1 MPDMLTSPSAHDSTD
16 TAGETVRPRNLPARD
31 GEEVWAIQV
40 PGAVTLRVTTFNRF
54 GQAVEGQMTVGPNRT
69 GQQFRLKT
77 EDREENQARCMDP
90 EHDPFRN
97 GMLVR
102 VDADQQADENT
113 ASTDALTTEQLLEI
127 YDLEGATFETRVRA
141 LGELPLRRLAEV
153 GESMDCSHRQIT
165 FVREL
170 IAERYT
176 KGGPQHTLEHGER
189 LSS

>member
-1 MPDMLTSPSAHDSTD
+1 MPDTITNPSAHDATD
-16 TAGETVRPRNLPARD
+16 TSGETVRPRDLPARE

-54 GQAVEGQMTVGPNRT
+54 GQAVEGAMTVGPNRS
-69 GQQFRLKT
+69 GQQFRIKT
-77 EDREENQARCMDP
+77 EDREENQAICMSP
-90 EHDPFRN
+90 EHDPFLN

-102 VDADQQADENT
+102 VDADQQQDPRT
-113 ASTDALTTEQLLEI
+113 ASKDALTTESLLDI
-127 YDLEGATFETRVRA
+127 FDLEGKAFEAKVRS
-141 LGELPLRRLAEV
+141 LGELPLRRLADV
-153 GESMDCSHRQIT
+153 GESMDASHRQIN

-176 KGGPQHTLEHGER
+176 KGGPQTTLEHGER